1 MVLKI
6 SHMFNK
12 LLSKKFVY
20 NEHVNTSAES
30 NYHTESA
37 LRQ

>member
-1 MVLKI
+1 MVLKR

-12 LLSKKFVY
+12 SLSNKFVY

>member
-1 MVLKI
+1 MVLKR
-6 SHMFNK
+6 SHMFN
-12 LLSKKFVY
+12 KKFVY